1 MQLACCQETMLQTFL
16 VTSPGT
22 PLPHSTASS
31 TVEHHHTQRTR
42 LDIPHLQQSVQQYCT
57 HGASPSTWNTYS
69 TGQQHY
75 LTFCAKAQRKELP
88 TSESTLM
95 LFVSHLA
102 DTGLT
107 HSTIKVYLSSVR
119 HLHVTQGQHSQFS
132 KQLTPRLQQVLKGI
146 KKVKAATTHPRV
158 RRPIT
163 LEIMQGIKSVLL
175 SQSHSYQNTM
185 IWAACC
191 LAFFGFLRS
200 SEFTVLAQ
208 DRFDNFTHLSP

>member
-1 MQLACCQETMLQTFL
+1 MYI
-16 VTSPGT
+16 
-22 PLPHSTASS
+22 
-31 TVEHHHTQRTR
+31 RTHVCIYTCKT
-42 LDIPHLQQSVQQYCT
+42 L
-57 HGASPSTWNTYS
+57 GSPSTWNNYS
-69 TGQQHY
+69 AGQKHY

-146 KKVKAATTHPRV
+146 KNVQAATTHPRV

-175 SQSHSYQNTM
+175 GQSHSYQNTM

-191 LAFFGFLRS
+191 LFLTSLDLS
-200 SEFTVLAQ
+200 SNHFLLESLYVAVLTEKLIVQHANLYILQ
-208 DRFDNFTHLSP
+208 LIYN